1 MASPS
6 TSSAP
11 AVPPKYEYLKS
22 LSDIQNIRDL
32 TEDAVRDILRS
43 KTNDH
48 GLEVTEMGGI
58 TDMSGLNDA
67 FNSTI
72 CSLKVKVRFSG
83 KGAAADSSSDNV
95 EKATGD
101 DFVRSILVSV
111 GVIIFL
117 SNRRKRV

>member
-22 LSDIQNIRDL
+22 LSDIQRIRDL
-32 TEDAVRDILRS
+32 NEDAVRDIMRNH
-43 KTNDH
+43 TNDH
-48 GLEVTEMGGI
+48 GLEVTEMGQI

-72 CSLKVKVRFSG
+72 CSLKVKVKFSEKAVGDEKGGRVG
-83 KGAAADSSSDNV
+83 KKYLFDNV
-95 EKATGD
+95 
-101 DFVRSILVSV
+101 
-111 GVIIFL
+111 FL
-117 SNRRKRV
+117 NPYEFSYL